1 MAAHSPGEGKRMV
14 SAVPTTRWRSP
25 WFIGLAV
32 FAPTVIVLVGATA
45 LRAQGTPSPERLA
58 LCASCHGPTGQSTAA
73 ENPNIAK
80 LQQTY
85 FVRQMTDFKSG
96 KRKSPVMQG
105 IAATVDEKEFA
116 DLAAFYFAQ
125 TPPKPAKGD
134 AKLIAQGKEIFY
146 EGIVANAVPACSGC
160 HKDDGTG
167 TNRYPRVAGQHP
179 TYLVQQ
185 MLAYKSGARD
195 NDDRGLMRAVA
206 QRMNENEIR
215 AVAEFIVTL
224 KGDEE

>member
-45 LRAQGTPSPERLA
+45 LRAQGTPSSERLA

-105 IAATVDEKEFA
+105 IAATVDEKEIA